1 MKFVERLVPT
11 LFIIFCFIYFP
22 QTFSF
27 SPDWRSY
34 PQFLLSILFILCVSW
49 LLIDIFYLKSNE
61 QHKSNIIFSRVIS
74 TAVLTLIYIS
84 LLNIV
89 GFYLLTAIFIPL
101 LMYFLGIKD
110 IKLLIGVSIFF
121 VILLYIGFSIFLG
134 VPTPQ
139 GILF

>member
-1 MKFVERLVPT
+1 LEGLSP
-11 LFIIFCFIYFP
+11 
-22 QTFSF
+22 SF
-27 SPDWRSY
+27 TGHS
-34 PQFLLSILFILCVSW
+34 FILCVFW

-74 TAVLTLIYIS
+74 TAVLTLIYIL

-89 GFYLLTAIFIPL
+89 GFYLLTTIFIPL